1 MKKVTIEFRHQI
13 LVVDYNETK
22 RKALLNAIWD
32 RLEALGIR
40 DISRIRDDSQKRFIV
55 EYADDFNEPV
65 VLIRSRR
72 INPHK

>member
-13 LVVDYNETK
+13 LVVIYDETK

-40 DISRIRDDSQKRFIV
+40 DISIIRDDSQKRFIV

-65 VLIRSRR
+65 VLIRNRR
-72 INPHK
+72 INPRK